1 MFAEE
6 KDIIEET
13 MRLAAERE
21 TAREAYEAEHGPKKW
36 GVYLPEE
43 KALNDYLIPR
53 IVFIPLIVWFCN
65 MVIVTFRRFELCR
78 LIWVFLQ

>member
-43 KALNDYLIPR
+43 IGRAS
-53 IVFIPLIVWFCN
+53 
-65 MVIVTFRRFELCR
+65 CR
-78 LIWVFLQ
+78 ERVSA